1 VTPPPPRVGVVGHTE
16 WVEFAVVPHVPRPG
30 DIVHASSTFHEAGG
44 GGAVAAVRL
53 REAAGAAFFLTALGD
68 DEAGAHAERDLRD
81 RHGLDL
87 HVARRAE
94 PQRRGFTHLDA
105 DAERTITV
113 LGRRI
118 VPHGDDDLPWELLDT
133 ADAVYFSGGD
143 VGALRHAR
151 RARHLVATP
160 RALDTLRAAHVELD
174 VLVASAS
181 DEGERVAPGELDPP
195 PRHTVLTEGARG
207 GTYTAAA
214 DGTTRRYAAAPL
226 DAPSV
231 DSYGAGD
238 SFAAGLTLGLAQ
250 GRSLAGAVAL
260 GARMGAEAMTRRGPY
275 GRY

>member
-1 VTPPPPRVGVVGHTE
+1 VTRVGVVGHTE

-30 DIVHASSTFHEAGG
+30 DIVHASSTFLEAGG

-53 REAAGAAFFLTALGD
+53 REEAGSAFFLTALGD
-68 DEAGAHAERDLRD
+68 DEAGARAERDLRE
-81 RHGLDL
+81 RHGLEL
-87 HVARRAE
+87 HVARRPE

-118 VPHGDDDLPWELLDT
+118 VPHGDDDLPWALLDD
-133 ADAVYFSGGD
+133 ADAVYFTGGD
-143 VGALRHAR
+143 PDALRHAR

-160 RALDTLRAAHVELD
+160 RALDTLRAAHVQLD

-195 PRHTVLTEGARG
+195 PRHTVLTEGAAG
-207 GTYTAAA
+207 GSWTGETSGRWEAV
-214 DGTTRRYAAAPL
+214 PL
-226 DAPSV
+226 PGPAVDA
-231 DSYGAGD
+231 YGAGD

-250 GRSLAGAVAL
+250 SGGDLGHALQL

-275 GRY
+275 GR